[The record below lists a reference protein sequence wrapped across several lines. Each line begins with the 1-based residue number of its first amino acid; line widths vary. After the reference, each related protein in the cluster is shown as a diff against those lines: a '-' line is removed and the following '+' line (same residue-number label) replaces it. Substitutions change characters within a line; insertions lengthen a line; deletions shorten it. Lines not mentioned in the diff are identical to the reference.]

1 MQVTVPMWK
10 HFMVFIVTEQKEIIT
25 QCTLNF
31 RCVHVWVHAYS
42 GMCREVR
49 RQFVGVGSFLLPCG
63 LWGADSG
70 HWVREQMY
78 LLAQPPPGPTSR
90 CFPHTRV

>member
-25 QCTLNF
+25 RCTLNF
-31 RCVHVWVHAYS
+31 RCVHVWVHAYN

-49 RQFVGVGSFLLPCG
+49 RQFVGVGSFTMWALGCKLIG
-63 LWGADSG
+63 LGSKCI
-70 HWVREQMY
+70 Y
-78 LLAQPPPGPTSR
+78 
-90 CFPHTRV
+90 